1 MKRGV
6 LARSPDRAP
15 ARERHRYGAAHV
27 FLRQGGCPQ
36 RFPHG
41 ESDARASNRGPR
53 VSVGPSRVVFN
64 RRMSAMSHRGRLISG
79 LGQASALWFTALLIV
94 YLVPHAVVM
103 WVSLCSGLV
112 ACLVLGRVHQVG
124 SRPDSA
130 VGSFI
135 GAVLWPLLT
144 GVAIIAITIVSTSLS
159 DVE

>member
-1 MKRGV
+1 
-6 LARSPDRAP
+6 
-15 ARERHRYGAAHV
+15 
-27 FLRQGGCPQ
+27 
-36 RFPHG
+36 
-41 ESDARASNRGPR
+41 
-53 VSVGPSRVVFN
+53 
-64 RRMSAMSHRGRLISG
+64 MSAMSHRGRLISG

-135 GAVLWPLLT
+135 GAVLWPVLT